1 MARSYKRKTQKA
13 SYTAEAI
20 RDAVNRVVIEG
31 DKIRQVSK
39 ETGIDKTTIWRY
51 VKKERSNEG
60 VKNVGY
66 WGVRRVLDEDMELS
80 LCDYL
85 KNSAR
90 MYFGLSPIE
99 VRRLAFELAD
109 KNNITVPLTWR
120 ENSMAGADWLSGF
133 LQRHGDISIRTPEAT
148 SISRATSFNL
158 ENTSVFFENLAKI
171 REKYAF
177 GPNDI
182 FNVDETGC
190 TTVQKPGKVL
200 AEKGVKQVGAITS
213 AERGQLVTICCAVS
227 ASGNAIPPMFIFPRV
242 HFKEYFLRDG
252 PPGSVGTAY
261 PSGWM
266 TSENFMVFL
275 RHFVKQVG
283 LSLVPCLLH
292 SISLSHCFLAIM

>member
-109 KNNITVPLTWR
+109 KNNITVPLTC
-120 ENSMAGADWLSGF
+120 L
-133 LQRHGDISIRTPEAT
+133 
-148 SISRATSFNL
+148 RAL
-158 ENTSVFFENLAKI
+158 LDVF
-171 REKYAF
+171 
-177 GPNDI
+177 
-182 FNVDETGC
+182 
-190 TTVQKPGKVL
+190 
-200 AEKGVKQVGAITS
+200 
-213 AERGQLVTICCAVS
+213 
-227 ASGNAIPPMFIFPRV
+227 
-242 HFKEYFLRDG
+242 
-252 PPGSVGTAY
+252 
-261 PSGWM
+261 
-266 TSENFMVFL
+266 
-275 RHFVKQVG
+275 
-283 LSLVPCLLH
+283 
-292 SISLSHCFLAIM
+292 AIMLQ